1 MTKLN
6 EGVWLG
12 PYIARKKLIIPQ
24 GPKQKPAMLRLA
36 EHEVFSFDGD
46 EPIDI
51 RRLLEKQFIMPYTG
65 DLDKLEA
72 K

>member
-1 MTKLN
+1 MN

-24 GPKQKPAMLRLA
+24 GPRQQPAMLKLSK
-36 EHEVFSFDGD
+36 HEVFSFDGD
-46 EPIDI
+46 EPVDI
-51 RRLLEKQFIMPYTG
+51 RKLLEKQFIMPYMG
-65 DLDKLEA
+65 DLESLEDKN